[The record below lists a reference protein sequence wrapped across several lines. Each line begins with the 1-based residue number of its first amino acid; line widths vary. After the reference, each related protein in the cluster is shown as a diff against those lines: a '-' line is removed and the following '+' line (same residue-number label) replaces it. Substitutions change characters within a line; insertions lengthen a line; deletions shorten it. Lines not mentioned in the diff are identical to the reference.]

1 MATSALGGD
10 VRRENIK
17 TWLWIV
23 GIWLATAFVS
33 LLVPV
38 TTEADP
44 GGIELMASG
53 VAVLALVILSAVSAT
68 IFVRVLA
75 RGEGPDEAKRSKR
88 E

>member
-1 MATSALGGD
+1 VATSALGGD

-17 TWLWIV
+17 TCLWIV

-44 GGIELMASG
+44 GGTELMASG
-53 VAVLALVILSAVSAT
+53 VAVQALVILSAVSAT
-68 IFVRVLA
+68 IFVLVLA